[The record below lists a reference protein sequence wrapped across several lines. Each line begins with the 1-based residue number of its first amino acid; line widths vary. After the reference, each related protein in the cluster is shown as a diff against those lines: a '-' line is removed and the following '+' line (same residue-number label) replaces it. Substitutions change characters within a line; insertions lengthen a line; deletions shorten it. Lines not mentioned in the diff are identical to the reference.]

1 MLCQQQKAHMPDAVS
16 PTPREETARR
26 LADTL
31 KRQLGTGLCG
41 LLQTPGVVE
50 LLLNADGRVW
60 VDRLGSGM
68 EPVGDMAASAAESFI
83 GTVASTLKA
92 TVTRENPILECE
104 LPLAAPFNGARFEAV
119 IPPNVSPG
127 PVFSIRLKAST
138 VFTLDQYVAAGIMTP
153 GQCAAIKRAVCE
165 RRNIL
170 VVGGTGTG
178 KTTLTNAILAYMA
191 EVASAHRLV
200 IIEDTSELQCS
211 AENTVVL
218 RATAGVSMLLLLKTT
233 MRLRPDRIIVGE
245 VRGGEALALLKAWN
259 TGHPGGVCTVHANT
273 HENAARAGLT
283 RIEQLIAEASP
294 SPMRE
299 LIAEAVDLIV
309 SIAKASNEPG
319 RLVQEVVSVNGV
331 VDGKYQLS
339 NAE

>member
-1 MLCQQQKAHMPDAVS
+1 MAEEAPPSA
-16 PTPREETARR
+16 REEQSRR
-26 LADTL
+26 LTEAL
-31 KRQLGTGLCG
+31 KRQLGSTLCA
-41 LLQTPGVVE
+41 LMQAPDVVE
-50 LLLNADGRVW
+50 LMLNSDGRVW
-60 VDRLGSGM
+60 VDRLGKGM
-68 EPVGDMAASAAESFI
+68 SPVCYMAAPVAESLI
-83 GTVASTLKA
+83 ATVASTIRS

-104 LPLAAPFNGARFEAV
+104 LPLASPFNGARFEAV

-127 PVFSIRLKAST
+127 PVFTIRRKASS
-138 VFTLDQYVAAGIMTP
+138 VFTLDEYVIAGIMTSK
-153 GQCAAIKRAVCE
+153 QCAVIKRAVLQ
-165 RRNIL
+165 RQNIL

-191 EVASAHRLV
+191 EGDSPDRLV

-211 AENTVVL
+211 AENAVIL
-218 RATAGVSMLLLLKTT
+218 KATDTVSMVRLLKTT

-273 HENAARAGLT
+273 HVNAARAGLT
-283 RIEQLIAEASP
+283 RIEQLIQEASN

-309 SIAKASNEPG
+309 SIAKTDNKPG
-319 RLVQEVVSVNGV
+319 RLVQEVVSISGIAA
-331 VDGKYQLS
+331 DGSYQLA

>member
-1 MLCQQQKAHMPDAVS
+1 MPEAFH

-31 KRQLGTGLCG
+31 KRQLGTSFCG

-68 EPVGDMAASAAESFI
+68 EPAGIMSVSTAESFI
-83 GTVASTLKA
+83 GTVASTLKT
-92 TVTRENPILECE
+92 TVNRENPILECE
-104 LPLAAPFNGARFEAV
+104 LPLAPPFNGARFEAV

-127 PVFSIRLKAST
+127 PVFSIRLKAAS
-138 VFTLDQYVAAGIMTP
+138 VFTLDQYVEAGIMTP
-153 GQCAAIKRAVCE
+153 SQCVAIKRAVVE

-178 KTTLTNAILAYMA
+178 KTTLTNAILAHMA
-191 EVASAHRLV
+191 EVAAGHRLA

-211 AENTVVL
+211 SENKVVL
-218 RATAGVSMLLLLKTT
+218 RATANVSMLLLLKTI

-259 TGHPGGVCTVHANT
+259 TGHEGGVCTVHANT

-294 SPMRE
+294 SPMRA

-309 SIAKASNEPG
+309 SIAKASNQPG
-319 RLVQEVVSVNGV
+319 RLVKEVVSVTGLAG
-331 VDGKYQLS
+331 DGTYQLS